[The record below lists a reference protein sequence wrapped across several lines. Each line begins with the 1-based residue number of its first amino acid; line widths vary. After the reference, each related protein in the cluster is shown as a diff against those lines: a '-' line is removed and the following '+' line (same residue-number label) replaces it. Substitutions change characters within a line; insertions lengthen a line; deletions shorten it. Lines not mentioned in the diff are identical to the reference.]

1 MSAYLM
7 LSVIE
12 SEDGTLT
19 YSDRLCDIVVKPCP
33 GDTDQD
39 MTDAMIMAIRKE
51 TGLPV
56 YGIMRKKAS

>member
-1 MSAYLM
+1 
-7 LSVIE
+7 
-12 SEDGTLT
+12 
-19 YSDRLCDIVVKPCP
+19 VVKPCP